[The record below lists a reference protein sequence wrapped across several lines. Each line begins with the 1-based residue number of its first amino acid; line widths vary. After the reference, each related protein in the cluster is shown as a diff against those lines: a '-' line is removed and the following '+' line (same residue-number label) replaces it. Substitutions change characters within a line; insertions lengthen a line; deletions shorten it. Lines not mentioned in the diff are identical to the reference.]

1 MIKGLGKTKQK
12 KIFSK
17 KIRGDNLVNI
27 DLDLKGY
34 RSKLCRNIIDHFLKF
49 FNDNSLEMKNEITM
63 TDEYAIGGKQ
73 RVDIA
78 FPKTYPK
85 LFVEVDG
92 EQHIKAVDK
101 WGGELGLE
109 HRKTNDYLKEARL
122 FLKDDD
128 SVLIRFD
135 HLYITYEEFLLKI
148 EEYGVMPI
156 LLYGDVQSDA
166 KLDSKY
172 RKSKIKSKNKVR
184 F

>member
-1 MIKGLGKTKQK
+1 M
-12 KIFSK
+12 
-17 KIRGDNLVNI
+17 VNI

-34 RSKLCRNIIDHFLKF
+34 RSKLCRNIIDHFIRF
-49 FNDNSLEMKNEITM
+49 FNENSLEMENQITM

-78 FPKTYPK
+78 FPKTHPK

-128 SVLIRFD
+128 NVLVRFD
-135 HLYITYEEFLLKI
+135 HNYITYEEFLLKI
-148 EEYGVMPI
+148 EEYGVIPI
-156 LLYGDVQSDA
+156 LLFGDVQSDT